1 LNNNPKI
8 NKLLIST
15 AYLGTIEYFS
25 AIIQHN
31 QVIIDD
37 GEHYIKQTYRNRCE
51 IYATS
56 GKLSLIIPVIKVN
69 GNHTKIK
76 DIRIAYTEQWQKVHW
91 RAIVSAYNQSPF
103 FLYYR
108 DELEGFYLNKFDYLL
123 DFNLKITETVLNLL
137 GLDNKIKKSAGYI
150 EKNDSDRPDLRNH
163 FSPKKK
169 PAAAIPEYVQV
180 FSDKHGFIPNLSIID
195 LLFNEGPNALEYL
208 EGIDIYGIKNAD
220 KLK

>member
-1 LNNNPKI
+1 MNNNPNT

-15 AYLGTIEYFS
+15 AYLGSVEYFAFIVQNEK
-25 AIIQHN
+25 AII
-31 QVIIDD
+31 DS

-108 DELEGFYLNKFDYLL
+108 DELEGFYLNTFDYLL
-123 DFNLKITETVLNLL
+123 DFNLKITETVLNLI
-137 GLDNKIKKSAGYI
+137 GIDNMIEKSVGYI
-150 EKNDSDRPDLRNH
+150 EKNDSDRLDLRNH

-169 PAAAIPEYVQV
+169 PATVMPEYVQV
-180 FSDKHGFIPNLSIID
+180 FSDKQGFIPNLSIID
-195 LLFNEGPNALEYL
+195 LLFNEGPNACDYL
-208 EGIDIYGIKNAD
+208 EILN
-220 KLK
+220 LH